1 MSKLLGYALGAI
13 LLYGAMI
20 NAHELKG
27 RSPACVSLSPNR
39 KDG

>member
-1 MSKLLGYALGAI
+1 MSKLIGYALGVV

-27 RSPACVSLSPNR
+27 RSPTCVNCPPNR
-39 KDG
+39 KDL